1 MVTYYKG
8 KIGKEDIEF
17 GTGTFNRRDKD
28 KAWAA
33 ITDVNLSQ
41 LPRKIT
47 AKTAAYSIPNGTY
60 SEVFTNTGAT
70 GSVTFTLP
78 NANPGYGP
86 IRFLVAAAQTLV
98 VDPVDAVDLFRD
110 CVAGKTKSSNSAG
123 NILTVWC
130 DVTGIWEWDYE
141 LVTGNW
147 TNEA

>member
-41 LPRKIT
+41 LPRVVT
-47 AKTAAYSIPNGTY
+47 AKTAAFTIPNLT
-60 SEVFTNTGAT
+60 FTATFVNTGAT

-78 NANPGYGP
+78 NATAGCGP
-86 IRFLVAAAQTLV
+86 IRFVVTAAQTLV
-98 VDPVDAVDLFRD
+98 VDPTGTELFRD
-110 CVAGKTKSSNSAG
+110 CAAGKTKSTNVAG
-123 NILTVWC
+123 NVLTVWC
-130 DVTGIWEWDYE
+130 DVAGTWEWDYV
-141 LVTGNW
+141 LVSGNW